1 MVTWG
6 VAVVRLVHL
15 ASPSCQSSIHILES
29 VVITS
34 CVNREVMQQL
44 NMVLVAGVVFCWVQL
59 AQLLASYSVRWW
71 QWQWEM
77 LTQLTAM

>member
-34 CVNREVMQQL
+34 SVNREVMQQL
-44 NMVLVAGVVFCWVQL
+44 NMVLVVGVVWCYGCSSAACKFQ
-59 AQLLASYSVRWW
+59 
-71 QWQWEM
+71 
-77 LTQLTAM
+77 

>member
-15 ASPSCQSSIHILES
+15 ASPSYQSSIHILES
-29 VVITS
+29 FVITS

-44 NMVLVAGVVFCWVQL
+44 NMVLVVGVVWCYGCSSAACKFQ
-59 AQLLASYSVRWW
+59 
-71 QWQWEM
+71 
-77 LTQLTAM
+77 